1 MRKKILIIAL
11 GLFAIAIGIIVY
23 KSAIVIMNNNR
34 TTKTDESSV
43 ADKIKEEQDRDDN
56 SGVFMEYFDHLINK
70 DYYNSRF
77 KNTYKQYFN
86 DYFTDKFLHKYK
98 NAVDIYPDIDDVF
111 EIGRADFGE
120 KDDEAILEIWW
131 MNRPN
136 RTRIVYKLMLT
147 DDGKIDDCEIVETYD
162 VDPRTFQRLD
172 RPMTMSEEDAQNF
185 ISVLVRPNYYQFH
198 YNPEESGIE
207 FYLTYVNIPKSDDC
221 QIINQ
226 PKEPYKCDNHFPYLK
241 AMYCNPNMEI
251 IDTKYYKVD
260 YSTNDKAQFT
270 KIEFIEATEEEF
282 NNTPPLGYGLN

>member
-11 GLFAIAIGIIVY
+11 GLFAIVIGIIVY
-23 KSAIVIMNNNR
+23 KSTSVIMNNNR
-34 TTKTDESSV
+34 TTKTDKSSV
-43 ADKIKEEQDRDDN
+43 ADEIKEEPKRYHN
-56 SGVFMEYFDHLINK
+56 SGAFVRYIIYLVNKGEY
-70 DYYNSRF
+70 
-77 KNTYKQYFN
+77 QEYFN

-98 NAVDIYPDIDDVF
+98 NAVDIYPNIDNVF
-111 EIGRADFGE
+111 DIGRADFGE
-120 KDDEAILEIWW
+120 KDDESIVEIGW

-136 RTRIVYKLMLT
+136 ITRIVYKLMLT

-162 VDPRTFQRLD
+162 VDSRTFQRLD

-241 AMYCNPNMEI
+241 ATYCNPNMEI

-282 NNTPPLGYGLN
+282 NNTPPLGYGQN

>member
-11 GLFAIAIGIIVY
+11 GLFVIAIGIIVY
-23 KSAIVIMNNNR
+23 KSASVIINNTR
-34 TTKTDESSV
+34 ITKTDESSV
-43 ADKIKEEQDRDDN
+43 ADEIKEESYRYNN
-56 SGVFMEYFDHLINK
+56 SGVFWRYTRYLVNKWEYEE
-70 DYYNSRF
+70 
-77 KNTYKQYFN
+77 YFN
-86 DYFTDKFLHKYK
+86 DYFTDKFFRKYK

-111 EIGRADFGE
+111 EIGRAEFGE

-241 AMYCNPNMEI
+241 ARYCNPKMEI
-251 IDTKYYKVD
+251 IDT
-260 YSTNDKAQFT
+260 
-270 KIEFIEATEEEF
+270 
-282 NNTPPLGYGLN
+282 